1 MEERSPMKTNSYALV
16 LAVMLLVILLTNF
29 GVFIAPAISYESVEQ
44 ERTLC
49 IQDCKARYGIDVNR
63 GGAGR
68 GGGGRGTGVRG
79 GGDSGLWLLYS
90 KCIDDC
96 EKKFWKEWDKNMD
109 EIEKD

>member
-1 MEERSPMKTNSYALV
+1 MKTNNYALV

-29 GVFIAPAISYESVEQ
+29 GVFIAPAISSESIEQ

-49 IQDCKARYGIDVNR
+49 IQDCKARYGVDVYR
-63 GGAGR
+63 HGGGR
-68 GGGGRGTGVRG
+68 GGGGFRG
-79 GGDSGLWLLYS
+79 GGDSGLWLRYS

-109 EIEKD
+109 EMEKD

>member
-1 MEERSPMKTNSYALV
+1 MTTKNYTLLTGA
-16 LAVMLLVILLTNF
+16 MLLSIVLTNF
-29 GVFIAPAISYESVEQ
+29 GLFVAPVVSYESVEQ
-44 ERTLC
+44 GRTLC

-63 GGAGR
+63 GGGR
-68 GGGGRGTGVRG
+68 GGGGRG

-109 EIEKD
+109 EMDKD